1 MAMPTLYQLNQI
13 KNYTAI
19 FFASILI
26 IIITGNLISFIFFKK
41 ITVDKN
47 SYELIRGFP
56 LFVSENDYI
65 NFLESYPYDP
75 GVEFTI
81 YTASQHDTIWK
92 IRSRFNVSIET
103 IISANPHLKEMNI
116 SAGDRIV
123 IPSQDG
129 ALVAID
135 DYFDVRRMKKILN
148 YDDDVAGD
156 YKPRLFRL
164 ISPDDMRLVF
174 FQDAIPEIVNSDI
187 KSIYRYKLAFLSPL
201 NVGFFTSMFGDRIS
215 PFSHGGETSF
225 HNGIDIAT
233 RTGSPIRSVREGI
246 VFFAGWRDGY
256 GNTVIIQHHD
266 GYTSMYAHCLKIF
279 VKKGDWVEKG
289 DIISTV
295 GSTGRSTGPHL
306 HYTIMRHGIAINP
319 IRFIW

>member
-13 KNYTAI
+13 KKYTAI
-19 FFASILI
+19 AISAIILI
-26 IIITGNLISFIFFKK
+26 LITGNLISFIFFKK
-41 ITVDKN
+41 VSVDKA
-47 SYELIRGFP
+47 SYELIEGFP
-56 LFVSENDYI
+56 VFISEDDYI
-65 NFLESYPYDP
+65 NFLESYPYNP

-81 YTASQHDTIWK
+81 YTANQHDTIWK

-103 IISANPHLKEMNI
+103 IISANPHLKEMDI
-116 SAGDRIV
+116 SAGSRIV
-123 IPSQDG
+123 IPFQDG

-135 DYFDVRRMKKILN
+135 DYSDVRRMKKLLN
-148 YDDDVAGD
+148 YDDDAAGD
-156 YKPRLFRL
+156 YKPHIFRI
-164 ISPDDMRLVF
+164 ISPDDIRLVF
-174 FQDAIPEIVNSDI
+174 FKDAIPEVVNRDI
-187 KSIYRYKLAFLSPL
+187 KMLYTYKLAFLSPL
-201 NVGFFTSMFGDRIS
+201 NTGFFTSMFGDRIN

-233 RTGSPIRSVREGI
+233 RTGTPIRSAREGM

-279 VKKGDWVEKG
+279 VKKGDWLEKG

-306 HYTIMRHGIAINP
+306 HYTIMRHGAPINP
-319 IRFIW
+319 LRFIW